1 MGVRLMIQLYKIN
14 EVFDTWQA
22 NLALFD
28 RLNLLD
34 VPWKDDITSMPLNY
48 EYIGNRSGEKYCAP
62 IVTKLLLN
70 GVLTTSSINTL
81 CNILFALYNTNW
93 TKQYNTLS
101 AEYDP
106 IENYSMVENMNDDIT
121 EIEHGHV
128 LTRSLD
134 TTDERTPN
142 VTEERTDDL
151 THTKTGTDTI
161 TPNLT
166 TTTDNGITGFN
177 SSTDVHTGETV
188 QTNTGTNETEYDTS
202 DTDSGTVTTVTT
214 GTDTETHSGSITDTN
229 SGTDTHTHN
238 YELTRSGNIGVT
250 TSQQMLQSE
259 HDLWKWNFFN
269 DVVFPDI
276 DRVLTLM
283 IY

>member
-1 MGVRLMIQLYKIN
+1 MTQLYKLN
-14 EVFDTWQA
+14 EVFSTWQA

-34 VPWKDDITSMPLNY
+34 VPWKNDIDSMPLNY
-48 EYIGNRSGEKYCAP
+48 EYIGNRSGDKYCAP
-62 IVTKLLLN
+62 LVTKLLLN
-70 GVLTTSSINTL
+70 GVLPTTSINTL

-93 TKQYNTLS
+93 TKQYATLS
-101 AEYDP
+101 AEYNP
-106 IENYSMVENMNDDIT
+106 IENYNMTIT

-128 LTRSLD
+128 LTRVLN

-142 VTEERTDDL
+142 ITEERTDDL
-151 THTKTGTDTI
+151 THGKTGTETTSPD
-161 TPNLT
+161 LT

-177 SSTDVHTGETV
+177 SQTDVHTGET
-188 QTNTGTNETEYDTS
+188 QTTNTGTNEIEYNTS
-202 DTDSGTVTTVTT
+202 DTDSGTVTTTTT
-214 GTDTETHSGSITDTN
+214 GTDTSTQTGSVTDTN

-250 TSQQMLQSE
+250 TSQQMIQSE
-259 HDLWKWNFFN
+259 HELWKWNFFN
-269 DVVFPDI
+269 DIVFPDI

>member
-1 MGVRLMIQLYKIN
+1 MDKLYKLN
-14 EVFDTWQA
+14 EAFSAWLADR
-22 NLALFD
+22 ALFD
-28 RLNLLD
+28 QLAEYD
-34 VPWKDDITSMPLNY
+34 VPWENDVESLPLNY
-48 EYIGNRSGEKYCAP
+48 EYFGNRSGEKYCSP
-62 IVTKLLLN
+62 LVSKLLYN
-70 GVLTTSSINTL
+70 GELSTTSIITL
-81 CNILFALYNTNW
+81 CKVIVSLYNINW
-93 TKQYNTLS
+93 TKQYATLS
-101 AEYDP
+101 AEYNP
-106 IENYSMVENMNDDIT
+106 IENYNMTENMSNDIT

-128 LTRSLD
+128 VTRVLD

-151 THTKTGTDTI
+151 THGKTGTETTSPD
-161 TPNLT
+161 LT

-177 SSTDVHTGETV
+177 SATDVHTGET
-188 QTNTGTNETEYDTS
+188 QTTNTGTNEVEYNTS

-214 GTDTETHSGSITDTN
+214 GTDTTTQSGSITDTN
-229 SGTDTHTHN
+229 SGKDTHTHN

-259 HDLWKWNFFN
+259 HELWRWNFFN

-276 DRVLTLM
+276 DRVLALM

>member
-1 MGVRLMIQLYKIN
+1 MTQLYKLN
-14 EVFDTWQA
+14 EVFDKWQA
-22 NLALFD
+22 DLALFD

-34 VPWKDDITSMPLNY
+34 VPWKGDITSMPLNY

-62 IVTKLLLN
+62 LVTKLLLN
-70 GVLTTSSINTL
+70 GVLTTTSINTL
-81 CNILFALYNTNW
+81 CNILFALYNENW
-93 TKQYNTLS
+93 TKQYATLS
-101 AEYDP
+101 AEYNP
-106 IENYSMVENMNDDIT
+106 IENYNMTEAMANDIT
-121 EIEHGHV
+121 EVEHGHV
-128 LTRSLD
+128 LTRVLN

-142 VTEERTDDL
+142 VTEERTDNL
-151 THTKTGTDTI
+151 THGKTGTETT
-161 TPNLT
+161 TPDLT

-177 SSTDVHTGETV
+177 SATDVHTGETKT
-188 QTNTGTNETEYDTS
+188 TNTGTNEIEYNTS
-202 DTDSGTVTTVTT
+202 DTDSGTVTTTT
-214 GTDTETHSGSITDTN
+214 KGTDTSTQTGSVTDTN

-250 TSQQMLQSE
+250 TSQQMIQSE
-259 HDLWKWNFFN
+259 HELWQWNFFN

>member
-1 MGVRLMIQLYKIN
+1 MTQLYKLN

-34 VPWKDDITSMPLNY
+34 VPWKDDIGSMPLNY
-48 EYIGNRSGEKYCAP
+48 EYIGNRSGGKYCAP

-70 GVLTTSSINTL
+70 GILPTTSINTL
-81 CNILFALYNTNW
+81 CNILFALYNENW
-93 TKQYNTLS
+93 SKQYATLS
-101 AEYDP
+101 AEYNP
-106 IENYSMVENMNDDIT
+106 IENYNMAETMTNDIT

-128 LTRSLD
+128 VTRVLD

-151 THTKTGTDTI
+151 THGKTGTETTSPD
-161 TPNLT
+161 LT

-177 SSTDVHTGETV
+177 SAVDVHTGET
-188 QTNTGTNETEYDTS
+188 QTTNTGTNEVEYNTS
-202 DTDSGTVTTVTT
+202 DTDSGTVTTTTT
-214 GTDTETHSGSITDTN
+214 GTDTTTQSGSITDTN

-250 TSQQMLQSE
+250 TSQQMLPSE
-259 HDLWKWNFFN
+259 HELWNWNFFQRTFWN
-269 DVVFPDI
+269 CNS
-276 DRVLTLM
+276 R
-283 IY
+283 